1 MAVKDGRLLEG
12 EGRGPFA
19 GFETSMY
26 RTRFKGQPKGSKR
39 LFCHTETAWHCGTDR
54 AFEGQLNGMSVKE
67 NRALLMLRC
76 LGRLP
81 PAMARAR
88 VGGYEIGINMVKTC
102 HDAAHPCSDF
112 S

>member
-12 EGRGPFA
+12 PGRGPFA
-19 GFETSMY
+19 GFETSI
-26 RTRFKGQPKGSKR
+26 GHGSKATQKAQKR

-54 AFEGQLNGMSVKE
+54 AFEGQLNGLSVKE

-102 HDAAHPCSDF
+102 HDAAHPCSEF